1 MSLIL
6 IVGNEKK
13 NMCKNLVRM
22 EEKDDL
28 EFSLFQQFFLEEKK
42 GDEIRQY
49 TITAEDILNKYNKG
63 DLKADDI
70 ISVPLSFDE
79 ADESTFI
86 KINNITSDRIYLSY
100 CHVNHMLDQERKKET
115 EIEKFRRL
123 GYPNELHKGYILI

>member
-1 MSLIL
+1 
-6 IVGNEKK
+6 
-13 NMCKNLVRM
+13 MCKNLVRM

-123 GYPNELHKGYILI
+123 GYPNELHKGHILI

>member
-100 CHVNHMLDQERKKET
+100 CHVNHMLNQERKKET

>member
-1 MSLIL
+1 
-6 IVGNEKK
+6 
-13 NMCKNLVRM
+13 MCKNLVRM

-63 DLKADDI
+63 DLKADDT
-70 ISVPLSFDE
+70 ISVPLSFNE

>member
-1 MSLIL
+1 
-6 IVGNEKK
+6 
-13 NMCKNLVRM
+13 MCKNLVRM

-86 KINNITSDRIYLSY
+86 KINNITRDRIYLSY

>member
-1 MSLIL
+1 
-6 IVGNEKK
+6 
-13 NMCKNLVRM
+13 MCKNLVRM

-28 EFSLFQQFFLEEKK
+28 EFNLFQQFFLEEKK

>member
-1 MSLIL
+1 
-6 IVGNEKK
+6 
-13 NMCKNLVRM
+13 MCKNLVRM

>member
-1 MSLIL
+1 
-6 IVGNEKK
+6 
-13 NMCKNLVRM
+13 MCKNLVRM

-86 KINNITSDRIYLSY
+86 KISNITSDRIYLSY

>member
-6 IVGNEKK
+6 IVGNKKK

>member
-6 IVGNEKK
+6 IVGNKKK

-100 CHVNHMLDQERKKET
+100 CHINHMLDQERKKET